1 MKFIANILTD
11 KPFKDNDLYN
21 VVSDKN
27 NLMDGIPT
35 LVVGWEYTKKLYPEA
50 SILNWEVGNNVYW
63 TYGNREKRN
72 KYEENIVKFR
82 QLALTKFIKSVKY
95 KFYSLLTTTDEE
107 KEYIL
112 NLIGKDSG
120 SFIYMN
126 YDMVYIFDAENN
138 VVIGFSLRDID
149 YMGKERKGI
158 FSKIYRNQNNNII
171 DIKDSL
177 TWDTKNALRN
187 CNYVIPYLYA

>member
-1 MKFIANILTD
+1 MIG
-11 KPFKDNDLYN
+11 
-21 VVSDKN
+21 
-27 NLMDGIPT
+27 GIPT

-50 SILNWEVGNNVYW
+50 SILNWEIGNNVYW

-95 KFYSLLTTTDEE
+95 KFYGLLTTTDEE
-107 KEYIL
+107 KDYIL

-126 YDMVYIFDAENN
+126 YDMVYIFDVENN
-138 VVIGFSLRDID
+138 IVIGFSLRDID